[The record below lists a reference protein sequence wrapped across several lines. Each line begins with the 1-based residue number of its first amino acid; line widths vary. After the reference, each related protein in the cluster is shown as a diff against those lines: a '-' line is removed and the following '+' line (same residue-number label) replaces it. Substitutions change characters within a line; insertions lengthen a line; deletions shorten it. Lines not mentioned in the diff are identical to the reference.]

1 MWFHLRKE
9 QFPTKRKSKL
19 MPRGD
24 GPFRIVQKIND
35 NAYKLDLPVEYNVHD
50 VFNVSDLSPFNA
62 GDDLRT
68 NHFEE
73 KGNDESPSND
83 HNDGDPLR
91 WNIGPITT
99 SKSKMFHDAVHG
111 LIKYCQKESLI
122 NPSSSQ
128 GNLRILLLI
137 EGQD

>member
-1 MWFHLRKE
+1 M
-9 QFPTKRKSKL
+9 Q
-19 MPRGD
+19 RGD
-24 GPFRIVQKIND
+24 GPFQVLQKIND

-73 KGNDESPSND
+73 RGNDKSPSND
-83 HNDGDPLR
+83 HNDEDPLR
-91 WNIGPITT
+91 WNIGPITR

-111 LIKYCQKESLI
+111 LIKSCQKQSVI
-122 NPSSSQ
+122 TSSSSQ
-128 GNLRILLLI
+128 GNLRILI
-137 EGQD
+137 QVEGQD